1 MTYQEK
7 RILNNSIILK
17 IYNDEILN
25 VVFRLL
31 NKNPKDLYKYV
42 QIDVYA

>member
-17 IYNDEILN
+17 IYDDEILN
-25 VVFRLL
+25 LVFRLL
-31 NKNPKDLYKYV
+31 KKKPEDLYKYV
-42 QIDVYA
+42 QILD